1 MSNFKEKILIKFPAF
16 LISLLP
22 LFLISGPFL
31 SDLCVVLVCIF
42 FLTNIFLNK
51 EYNFFNNKFFI
62 IFSIFFAY
70 LVINSLIKF
79 YDYNNIR
86 SSVGYIRLG
95 IFALGVAYFIEKEK
109 KLLKWVFLVFLICF
123 IILITDGYIQYFF
136 KINIIGTPVD
146 LPSGRIRFLFNDEY
160 ILGSFI
166 SRLFPIFLGL
176 SFIIFKNKKKLII
189 PISILFVFVEVLIF
203 LSGERTAFFYNTLAA
218 LFIIIMIN
226 NFKKIRLITLLMS
239 FFIIVLISAYDDTA
253 KKRVWDHTINQIG
266 INSSKLN
273 IFSNIHQSHYLSAYR
288 MFLDNKLMGVGIR
301 NYRNFCHNPKYITHY
316 YSCTTHPHNTY
327 VQLLSETGIIGFSF
341 GLILFCYFVFK
352 MFSHLKGALFKK
364 QYLFNDFQ
372 ICILA
377 SILITIWPIAPSGNF
392 FNNWLSIIYYY
403 PIGFFLWTLKHKD
416 H

>member
-51 EYNFFNNKFFI
+51 DYNFFNNKFFI

-377 SILITIWPIAPSGNF
+377 SILITIWPLAPSGNF

>member
-176 SFIIFKNKKKLII
+176 SFIIFKNKKKKII